1 MTDNIPETQNNE
13 ITQDSQTRSL
23 STRLSFWIV
32 GLSAFLLVS
41 ALGMMFYTSRT
52 AVMDE
57 AEKGAFRELGN
68 TVLRVNSI
76 IDQVEVAANN
86 MEGFVLKSLDNP
98 DAMYEYARNLVE
110 NNPLLIGASISF
122 EPYYYKD
129 KGRYYSIYAN
139 RYGDSV
145 RVTQEGNDGYQYFYM
160 DWYLQPKLLGESTW
174 TEPYFDYNPDNFYA
188 EDISSSYC
196 KPLYDKDGRFVG
208 SLSVDI
214 SLRWLSEEISKV
226 KPYPRSYSIL
236 IGRGGT
242 FLVHPDS
249 TKLLYQTIFTESLVN
264 PDSPLAELGR
274 AMTQGEEGM
283 KVLTLDGWKS
293 HVFYQQLDGTGWG
306 VAVICPDS
314 DIFIGFNHLRRMVI
328 SNVIIGLILLFLICG
343 SMIRSQLNPLKTLA
357 DQAETIA
364 EGNFDNQLPPIKRM
378 DEIGQLTQSFGHM
391 QSSLVNYINELTQTT
406 AKKERI
412 EGELQI
418 ARDIQMGMVP
428 RIFPPFPSRK
438 DVDLYASMTPAKE
451 VGGDLYDFFIQQGKL
466 YYCIGDVSGKGVPAS
481 LFMAVARNLFRVVAQ
496 QETSPDKIA
505 RQINDTLSEDN
516 EQLMFVTMFIGVV
529 DLKTGNMEF
538 CNCGHNPPVI
548 LSHNGNKP
556 QFLECESNTPIG
568 VCLGWDF
575 KGQKIDGFKDI
586 PIVFY
591 TDGLNEAE
599 NIEHEEFGNDRM
611 LKVLETPYKDASS
624 TVELLR
630 NAVAEHAGEAEPSD
644 DLTIMCLEVKT
655 VKD

>member
-13 ITQDSQTRSL
+13 ITQESQTRSL

-41 ALGMMFYTSRT
+41 ALGMMFYTART

-264 PDSPLAELGR
+264 PDSPLAELGHN
-274 AMTQGEEGM
+274 MTQGKDSM
-283 KVLTLDGWKS
+283 MVLTLDGWKS

-328 SNVIIGLILLFLICG
+328 SNVIIGLILLFLIG

-496 QETSPDKIA
+496 QETSPAKIA

-548 LSHNGNKP
+548 GTSGSKFD
-556 QFLECESNTPIG
+556 FLRMESNFPLG
-568 VCLGWDF
+568 VLPGAEF
-575 KGQKIDGFKDI
+575 KGEEIESIHGQTLLL
-586 PIVFY
+586 Y
-591 TDGLNEAE
+591 SDGLNEADNQQLE
-599 NIEHEEFGNDRM
+599 QFGDNRLLDILRRTHFGTAREVIET
-611 LKVLETPYKDASS
+611 LKKE
-624 TVELLR
+624 VEAHR
-630 NAVAEHAGEAEPSD
+630 NGAEPND
-644 DLTIMCLEVKT
+644 DLSMFCLMVE
-655 VKD
+655 